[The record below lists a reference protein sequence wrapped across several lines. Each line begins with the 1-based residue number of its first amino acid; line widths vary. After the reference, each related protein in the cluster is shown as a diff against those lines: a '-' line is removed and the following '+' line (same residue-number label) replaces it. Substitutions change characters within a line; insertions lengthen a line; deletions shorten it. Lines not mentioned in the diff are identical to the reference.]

1 MGDALADDA
10 DWSDW
15 LATVMRLLHGYPMRL
30 QLPLDKDGKPDFMDA
45 WWVGD
50 RSGLDTRS
58 GVPALPVCLY
68 SYVLPVCL
76 YLYVYLYCLCACTCT
91 CVCTAC
97 VPVLCVT
104 VYVAQRTSPPLTP
117 TCEHHLVPRTAS
129 LQHVPSLSSPLFHY
143 LHDQVFRVPGP
154 WR

>member
-68 SYVLPVCL
+68 
-76 YLYVYLYCLCACTCT
+76 LYVYLYCLCSLCACTYILIHVSVLP
-91 CVCTAC
+91 VC
-97 VPVLCVT
+97 
-104 VYVAQRTSPPLTP
+104 
-117 TCEHHLVPRTAS
+117 
-129 LQHVPSLSSPLFHY
+129 LS
-143 LHDQVFRVPGP
+143 
-154 WR
+154 